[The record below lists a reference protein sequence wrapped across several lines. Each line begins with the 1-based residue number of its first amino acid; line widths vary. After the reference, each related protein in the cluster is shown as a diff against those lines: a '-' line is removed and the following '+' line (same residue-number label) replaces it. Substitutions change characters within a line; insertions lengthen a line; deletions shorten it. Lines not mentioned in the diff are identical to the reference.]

1 MKKIITDIS
10 IVSPENISSGEILI
24 EGKYIA
30 GVMPEGY
37 AAMHPEIPSVDG
49 QGCLALPGIIDAH
62 VHFRDPGMTHKGD
75 IASESR
81 AAAAGGVTTVF
92 DMPNNVPPTVTA
104 EALAWKQ
111 ERAAEVSP
119 IRCSFFIGAT
129 KDNMDDPSVYKGA
142 CGIKLFMGSSTG
154 NMAVNDSTAL
164 KNIFSAKGIRICV
177 HCEDDA
183 IISRNLAKA
192 ERKYG
197 KDGIPF
203 SEHPSIRSRQ
213 ACISSTAAALELAVR
228 YGTALHIAHLSTREE
243 VAMVA
248 QAKKDNPLITCETSP
263 NYLWF
268 DNSRS
273 YAGRQNIYDLLG
285 ARVKCNPSIKTARD
299 REALAEAVSNGT
311 IDIIATDHAP
321 HLLQEKSA
329 PYTQAPSGMP
339 SIQHSLQMMLTIADR
354 DRRLDICRIAELMS
368 AAPARIY
375 GLEDRGLIA
384 EGRLADIVLVDPDR
398 YVRVVR
404 EIPSVRESGIS
415 YSRIAY
421 KCGWSPVEGSLL
433 KGEIAMTMV
442 GGEIVYERERTE
454 I

>member
-10 IVSPENISSGEILI
+10 IVSPEGISAGEILI
-24 EGKYIA
+24 DGRYIA
-30 GVMPEGY
+30 GVMPRGY
-37 AAMHPEIPSVDG
+37 AAMHPEIPAVDG
-49 QGCLALPGIIDAH
+49 GGCLAMPGVIDTH

-92 DMPNNVPPTVTA
+92 DMPNTIPPTVTSD
-104 EALAWKQ
+104 ALAWKQ

-119 IRCSFFIGAT
+119 VRCSFFIGAT
-129 KDNMDDPSVYKGA
+129 NDNMDDPSVYRGA

-154 NMAVNDSTAL
+154 NMAVSDSESIR
-164 KNIFSAKGIRICV
+164 KIFSVKGLRICV
-177 HCEDDA
+177 HCEDDG
-183 IISRNLAKA
+183 IINSNMARAV
-192 ERKYG
+192 RRYG
-197 KDGIPF
+197 KEGIPF
-203 SEHPSIRSRQ
+203 SEHPSIRSRR
-213 ACISSTAAALELAVR
+213 ACISSTAKALELAVR

-243 VAMVA
+243 VGMVA
-248 QAKKDNPLITCETSP
+248 EAKKANPLITCETSP

-273 YAGRQNIYDLLG
+273 YAGRQNIYDILG

-299 REALAEAVSNGT
+299 RDALTEAVSNGT

-321 HLLQEKSA
+321 HLLSEKSA

-354 DRRLDICRIAELMS
+354 DRRLDICRITELMS

-375 GLEDRGLIA
+375 GLDDRGTIS
-384 EGRLADIVLVDPDR
+384 EGKLADIVLVDPDR

-404 EIPSVRESGIS
+404 EIPSVMESGIS

-421 KCGWSPVEGSLL
+421 KCGWSPLEGSLL

-442 GGEIVYERERTE
+442 GGDIVYERKETA